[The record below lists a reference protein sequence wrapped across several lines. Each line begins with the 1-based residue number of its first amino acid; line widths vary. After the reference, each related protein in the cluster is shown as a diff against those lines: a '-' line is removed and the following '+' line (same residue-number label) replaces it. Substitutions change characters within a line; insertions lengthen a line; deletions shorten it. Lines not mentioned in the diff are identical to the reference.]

1 MSAQHRVLIAVV
13 LAMLIGLTAGCSS
26 SASSDEEAEGEVIDA
41 VYLKDEGLFYS
52 NSIGSF
58 TAMFPAD
65 ASQCLMLN
73 DDGELEVI
81 DAADIPDG
89 AVVRVWDEDGIMTA
103 SIPAQL
109 GQLSRVEVVDVNV
122 ELAEECREELGL

>member
-1 MSAQHRVLIAVV
+1 MSARRRVLIAVV
-13 LAMLIGLTAGCSS
+13 LAMLIGLTAGCSPS
-26 SASSDEEAEGEVIDA
+26 TSSDEEAEGEVIEA

-52 NSIGSF
+52 DSIGSF
-58 TAMFPAD
+58 TASFPTD

-109 GQLSRVEVVDVNV
+109 GQLSRVEVIDVDA
-122 ELAEECREELGL
+122 ELAAECREELGL

>member
-1 MSAQHRVLIAVV
+1 MSARRRVLIAVV
-13 LAMLIGLTAGCSS
+13 LAMLIGLTAGCSPS
-26 SASSDEEAEGEVIDA
+26 TSSDEEAEGEVIEA

-52 NSIGSF
+52 DSIGSF
-58 TAMFPAD
+58 TASFPTD
-65 ASQCLMLN
+65 ASQCLMHN

-109 GQLSRVEVVDVNV
+109 GQLSRVEVIDVDA
-122 ELAEECREELGL
+122 ELAAECREELGL

>member
-1 MSAQHRVLIAVV
+1 MGARRRVLIAVV
-13 LAMLIGLTAGCSS
+13 LAMLIGLTAGCSP

-52 NSIGSF
+52 DSIGSF
-58 TAMFPAD
+58 TAIFPAD

>member
-1 MSAQHRVLIAVV
+1 MGARRRVLIAVV

-26 SASSDEEAEGEVIDA
+26 SASSDKEAEGEVIDA

-52 NSIGSF
+52 DSIGSF
-58 TAMFPAD
+58 TAIFPAD